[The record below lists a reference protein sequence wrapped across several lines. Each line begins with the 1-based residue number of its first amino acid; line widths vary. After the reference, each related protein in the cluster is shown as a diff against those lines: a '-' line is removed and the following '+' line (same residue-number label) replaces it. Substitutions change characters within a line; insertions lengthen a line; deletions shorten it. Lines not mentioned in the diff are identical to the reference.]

1 VPDGG
6 RLPDAIRSFR
16 RILLMRPSR
25 LGHLKVFASNFFRHP
40 VMLGSVIPSSPF
52 LVRRLLE
59 QIDWERARVV
69 VEYGPGVGT
78 ITRELLQRMR
88 PEARLIVLELNREFV
103 DFLRREFPD
112 PRLRVVHA
120 SAAAVGRVLVEY
132 GCPGA
137 DYVISGIPFSTLPA
151 AIRSDILQTTRAVLQ
166 PDGAMLVY
174 QFSPKV
180 LPDLRQTFPTVI
192 RAFEPFNVLPAQ
204 LFFCYT

>member
-1 VPDGG
+1 M
-6 RLPDAIRSFR
+6 RLLSQC
-16 RILLMRPSR
+16 SQ
-25 LGHLKVFASNFFRHP
+25 LKVFASNFFRHP
-40 VMLGSVIPSSPF
+40 VMLGSLIPSSPF
-52 LVRRLLE
+52 LVKRLLE

-88 PEARLIVLELNREFV
+88 PDALLLALELNPEFV
-103 DFLRREFPD
+103 DFLRHDLPD

-120 SAAAVGRVLVEY
+120 SAATVAKVLAEHAR
-132 GCPGA
+132 PHA

-151 AIRSDILQTTRAVLQ
+151 ATRSEILASTRTVLQ

-180 LPDLRQTFPTVI
+180 LPYLQQTFPRVI

-204 LFFCYT
+204 LFFCYI